1 MATDP
6 FNPTDSAAM
15 VKSLPKSQVRKSPPI
30 DPTQLSALPP
40 LLKNRPIILPPKK
53 ATPKATMEMGE
64 YKFPD
69 NNDTAYWK
77 NHPLQTVHGNGSI
90 RNWGEDTTVMKN
102 PNTLPKQMLPP
113 PNSPQ
118 GQNGLKQLS
127 DKAKGQSNTYYPSKD
142 QPKSKAIDAVHSNYQ

>member
-15 VKSLPKSQVRKSPPI
+15 VKPSPKTQVRKSPPI

-40 LLKNRPIILPPKK
+40 LLKDRPIILPPKK

-69 NNDTAYWK
+69 NNDPYWK
-77 NHPLQTVHGNGSI
+77 AHPLQTVHGSGQI
-90 RNWGEDTTVMKN
+90 RAWGEDTTAMKN

-113 PNSPQ
+113 PSNPQ
-118 GQNGLKQLS
+118 GNQGQKAPS
-127 DKAKGQSNTYYPSKD
+127 DKAKGQSNTYYPSRD
-142 QPKSKAIDAVHSNYQ
+142 QPKSKAIDVVHSNYQ